1 MSEPAPPSPSE
12 PRRPNGEKLA
22 ARRKRSRTERAGG
35 RRSKTP
41 PPLVQV
47 VPEDGEPQSLADWL
61 KGEARTGVP
70 GAGVSFVL
78 HALLLIAMALYVIHQ
93 PTFDDGPL
101 SLGWAT
107 GRETDQAVPDTPPTV
122 SPIAMIPREKPKPA
136 PKPLASNTQKSGRKV
151 IPVDVSRALSLRSQ
165 RGRQGTVGGEGEG
178 NKVRRAMNLG
188 LGWLARQQKSGG
200 NWQLHDGYPDAGYQP
215 LRTDTGATA
224 LALLAFLGD
233 GHTPVAGDYQTEVAN
248 GLRWLKSA
256 QKADGDFHDFD
267 ERGRQTAYYAHS
279 MATLAMC
286 EAYAMTGDEQ
296 YREPVERGID
306 FLLRSQQPNQG
317 GWKYMPQDVDT
328 EGDLS
333 VTGWALMAMHTCR
346 MAGISI
352 EDKEFGLASQFLDAV
367 ASRDGALYRY
377 QPSDP
382 PQNVTPAMTAS
393 GLLGRQWLGWEA
405 DDRAMLDGA
414 DWLLQPKFLPD
425 WSGGRRN
432 VYEWYYVAQV
442 LHNLGGRH
450 WEDWFGRVQALIVDN
465 QRSRGSRKAPND
477 VLGSW
482 DPANPAG
489 ARDEHSH
496 IGGRL
501 YLTVMCLLILET
513 PVRHAPIYSHN
524 EDE

>member
-1 MSEPAPPSPSE
+1 
-12 PRRPNGEKLA
+12 
-22 ARRKRSRTERAGG
+22 
-35 RRSKTP
+35 
-41 PPLVQV
+41 
-47 VPEDGEPQSLADWL
+47 
-61 KGEARTGVP
+61 VP
-70 GAGVSFVL
+70 GAGISFVL
-78 HALLLIAMALYVIHQ
+78 HTLLLIAMALYVIQNHRQ
-93 PTFDDGPL
+93 DDRPL

-107 GRETDQAVPDTPPTV
+107 GRETTESVPEAPQTI
-122 SPIAMIPREKPKPA
+122 SPIAMIRRETPKAA
-136 PKPLASNTQKSGRKV
+136 PKPLASETTNSGRRV
-151 IPVDVSRALSLRSQ
+151 VPVDVSRSLSLRTQ
-165 RGRQGTVGGEGEG
+165 RGRQGTVGGEGDG

-188 LGWLARQQKSGG
+188 LGWLARQQKTGG
-200 NWQLHDGYPDAGYQP
+200 NWQLHEGYPDPGYQP

-233 GHTPVAGDYQTEVAN
+233 GHTPLTGDHRDVVAN

-296 YREPVERGID
+296 YRESIEDAID
-306 FLLRSQQPNQG
+306 FLLKSQQPNQG

-346 MAGISI
+346 MAGIAI
-352 EDKEFGLASQFLDAV
+352 DDNEFGLASRFLDAV
-367 ASRDGALYRY
+367 ASREGALYRY

-405 DDRAMLDGA
+405 DDRSMLEGV
-414 DWLLQPKFLPD
+414 DWLLQPKFQPE
-425 WSGGRRN
+425 WTSGRRN

-442 LHNLGGRH
+442 LHNLGGRR
-450 WEDWFGRVQALIVDN
+450 WDDWFGRVQTLIVDN
-465 QRSRGSRKAPND
+465 QRTRGSRKAPDD

-482 DPANPAG
+482 NPTG
-489 ARDEHSH
+489 PDGSRDEHSH

-513 PVRHAPIYSHN
+513 PVRHTPIYSGK
-524 EDE
+524 D

>member
-1 MSEPAPPSPSE
+1 MSDSSSSSEPDRTARAQP
-12 PRRPNGEKLA
+12 A
-22 ARRKRSRTERAGG
+22 ARRKQAKT
-35 RRSKTP
+35 RRRKTP

-47 VPEDGEPQSLADWL
+47 APEDDEPQSLADWL
-61 KGEARTGVP
+61 KGEAQTGVP
-70 GAGVSFVL
+70 GAGVSLVL
-78 HALLLIAMALYVIHQ
+78 HAVLLIAMALYVVNQ
-93 PTFDDGPL
+93 RVYDDGPL
-101 SLGWAT
+101 SLGWST
-107 GRETDQAVPDTPPTV
+107 GREADEAVPNTPPTV
-122 SPIAMIPREKPKPA
+122 SPIAMIPREKPKTA
-136 PKPLASNTQKSGRKV
+136 PRPLVSDKTRRGRKV
-151 IPVDVSRALSLRSQ
+151 TPVDVSRSLSLRKQ
-165 RGRQGTVGGEGEG
+165 RGRQGTVGGEGDG

-200 NWQLHDGYPDAGYQP
+200 NWQLHEGYPDAGYKP

-233 GHTPVAGDYQTEVAN
+233 GHTPVAGDHQEEVAK
-248 GLRWLKSA
+248 GLRWLKSV
-256 QKADGDFHDFD
+256 QKDDGDFHDFD

-296 YREPVERGID
+296 YRQPVEAAID
-306 FLLRSQQPNQG
+306 FLLRTQQPNQG

-346 MAGISI
+346 MAGIAI
-352 EDKEFGLASQFLDAV
+352 DDGEFGLTSQFLDAV

-377 QPSDP
+377 QPSDA

-405 DDRAMLDGA
+405 DDRAMLEGV

-442 LHNLGGRH
+442 LHNLGGRP

-477 VLGSW
+477 VFGSW

-489 ARDEHSH
+489 SRDEHSH

-501 YLTVMCLLILET
+501 YLTVMCLLTLET
-513 PVRHAPIYSHN
+513 PVRHAPIYSDD

>member
-1 MSEPAPPSPSE
+1 
-12 PRRPNGEKLA
+12 
-22 ARRKRSRTERAGG
+22 
-35 RRSKTP
+35 
-41 PPLVQV
+41 
-47 VPEDGEPQSLADWL
+47 
-61 KGEARTGVP
+61 
-70 GAGVSFVL
+70 
-78 HALLLIAMALYVIHQ
+78 MALYVLHR
-93 PTFDDGPL
+93 PLDDDGPL
-101 SLGWAT
+101 SLGWST
-107 GRETDQAVPDTPPTV
+107 GQETQQQAPDTPPTM
-122 SPIAMIPREKPKPA
+122 SPIAMIPREQPKTA
-136 PKPLASNTQKSGRKV
+136 PKPLASKTIASGRSVK
-151 IPVDVSRALSLRSQ
+151 PVDVSRSLSLRMQ
-165 RGRQGTVGGEGEG
+165 RGRQGTIDGDGDGDG
-178 NKVRRAMNLG
+178 NKVRRALNQG
-188 LGWLARQQKSGG
+188 LGWLARQQKTGG

-233 GHTPVAGDYQTEVAN
+233 GHTPTDGEYQDVVAN
-248 GLRWLKSA
+248 GLRWLKSV

-296 YREPVERGID
+296 YREPIEQAVD

-346 MAGISI
+346 MAGITIS
-352 EDKEFGLASQFLDAV
+352 DDEFGRASMFLDAV

-382 PQNVTPAMTAS
+382 PQNATPAMTAS

-405 DDRAMLDGA
+405 DDPAMLEGV
-414 DWLLQPKFLPD
+414 DWLLQPKFHPE

-442 LHNLGGRH
+442 LHNLGGDH
-450 WEDWFGRVQALIVDN
+450 WDDWYGRVQALIVDN
-465 QRSRGSRKAPND
+465 QRTRGSRTAPTD

-482 DPANPAG
+482 NPTNPDG

-513 PVRHAPIYSHN
+513 PVRHAPVYLH
-524 EDE
+524 DE